1 MSVVCFLACATLLL
15 LAPLSP
21 TFAAEDENDP
31 FFEVGP
37 PIEES
42 DWIPKTVYLFW
53 AQGEVPNDTGSRAS
67 RQSWKHLNPN
77 WEVREKPTNQKNN
90 FNKCGFCRARLS

>member
-21 TFAAEDENDP
+21 TFAAEKNDNENEP

-53 AQGEVPNDTGSRAS
+53 AQGEVPTDTGSRAC

-77 WEVREKPTNQKNN
+77 WEVRMT
-90 FNKCGFCRARLS
+90 C